1 MVFTSF
7 QQNLEEFNSLDYFP
21 QDHVKFFDPITVK
34 QVRDVV
40 FVKEKT
46 TSLSE
51 LFSVELKFTRDTLV
65 KQCNGIFK
73 SKFLELNDIQKQMF
87 VKKIQ

>member
-21 QDHVKFFDPITVK
+21 QDLVKFFDPITVK
-34 QVRDVV
+34 QVRDAV

-65 KQCNGIFK
+65 K
-73 SKFLELNDIQKQMF
+73 
-87 VKKIQ
+87 

>member
-7 QQNLEEFNSLDYFP
+7 QQNLEEFSSLDYFP

-34 QVRDVV
+34 QVRDAV

-65 KQCNGIFK
+65 K
-73 SKFLELNDIQKQMF
+73 
-87 VKKIQ
+87 

>member
-21 QDHVKFFDPITVK
+21 QDHVKFFDPITAK

-46 TSLSE
+46 TLLSE

-65 KQCNGIFK
+65 K
-73 SKFLELNDIQKQMF
+73 
-87 VKKIQ
+87 